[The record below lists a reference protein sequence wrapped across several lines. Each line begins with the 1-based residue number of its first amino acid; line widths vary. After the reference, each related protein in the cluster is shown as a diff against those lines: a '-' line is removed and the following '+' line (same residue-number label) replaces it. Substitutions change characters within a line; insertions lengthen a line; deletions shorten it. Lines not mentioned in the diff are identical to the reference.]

1 MPEPEEPLLSVT
13 SPWPVTRD
21 QNPYLHNLFVLLEI
35 NPDRS
40 QREFNQIHSDATKK
54 ITSGVPWEVHG
65 RPVTDKDTARALHMT
80 SQTADFISERLLV
93 HTTHELDPKAFQE
106 ALQPLDALPLEKA
119 ESLLPLPVRNLTEI
133 ARRLPPSPEMILGE
147 PQHLPRE
154 QLLQLFRPNYQEE
167 QIYDL

>member
-1 MPEPEEPLLSVT
+1 MSETPEEPPLTVT
-13 SPWPVTRD
+13 SPWPAMRD
-21 QNPYLHNLFVLLEI
+21 QNPYLHNIFVLLDI

-40 QREFNQIHSDATKK
+40 QREFNQIHADATKK

-65 RPVTDKDTARALHMT
+65 RPVTAFDTARATHIT

-93 HTTHELDPKAFQE
+93 HTQHELDPKAFQE
-106 ALQPLDALPLEKA
+106 ALQALEAIPLEKP
-119 ESLLPLPVRNLTEI
+119 ELPLPVRNLTEI

-147 PQHLPRE
+147 RQHLPRE
-154 QLLQLFRPNYQEE
+154 RLLELFAPNCQEE